1 MSKNQNHNIQ
11 VIAIPTDISKEKDIE
26 NLYNTTIEEFGRVDY
41 VVNGAG

>member
-1 MSKNQNHNIQ
+1 MSKNQNIQ

-26 NLYNTTIEEFGRVDY
+26 NLYNTAIEKFGRVDY